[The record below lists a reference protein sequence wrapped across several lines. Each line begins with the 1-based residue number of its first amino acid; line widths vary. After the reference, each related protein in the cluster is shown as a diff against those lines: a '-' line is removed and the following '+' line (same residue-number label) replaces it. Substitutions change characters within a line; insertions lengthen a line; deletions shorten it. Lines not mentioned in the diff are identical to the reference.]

1 MTDNASIARELFDC
15 FNRRDWDGYTKLLHP
30 DCSYT
35 GGDGEPMPGPEANLA
50 VAKMFA
56 GAMSD
61 ARIVVT
67 NQLTSD
73 DTVITE
79 FIGSGTHDGALMDI
93 PATGK
98 KVSMPVCNIIE
109 VRQGKVYAERE
120 YMDIAHLMR
129 QIGVL
134 P

>member
-1 MTDNASIARELFDC
+1 
-15 FNRRDWDGYTKLLHP
+15 
-30 DCSYT
+30 
-35 GGDGEPMPGPEANLA
+35 
-50 VAKMFA
+50 
-56 GAMSD
+56 
-61 ARIVVT
+61 
-67 NQLTSD
+67 
-73 DTVITE
+73 VITE

-120 YMDIAHLMR
+120 YTDMAHLLR